1 MAAKQARRKKPKTTS
16 PRVSIR
22 VPWKSL
28 LATTLTLAAC
38 YVAVNVGSL
47 ALNRPIQAL
56 DLEAPLQRVSEMQ
69 ILAAAQPYLE
79 AGFLSA
85 DLGAIRDALESM
97 AWVDVAIVRRRW
109 PDRLQILVVEQVPA
123 ARWRDDGLLNVRGE
137 LFVTGA
143 RHIPSELP
151 RLSGPDGSASIVA
164 RRYLAMHGRLVQA
177 GLGLQSVELDERGS
191 WELALAN
198 GVSVRLGR
206 RDIDTRSERFL
217 DVVAQMINRRQE
229 AINHIDMRYS
239 NGFAIGWKDDDYR
252 EYADRDPATRPVLAA
267 RQATE

>member
-1 MAAKQARRKKPKTTS
+1 MAAKQARRKKPRTKRRQIS
-16 PRVSIR
+16 FRL
-22 VPWKSL
+22 PWKSL
-28 LATTLTLAAC
+28 LAVSLTLAAC
-38 YVAVNVGSL
+38 YVAINVGSL

-69 ILAAAQPYLE
+69 ILAAVQPYLE
-79 AGFLSA
+79 AGFISA
-85 DLGAIRDALESM
+85 DLGAIRDALEAL

-123 ARWRDDGLLNVRGE
+123 ARWRNDGLLNVRGE

-143 RHIPSELP
+143 RHIPTELP
-151 RLSGPDGSASIVA
+151 RLSGPDGSASVVA
-164 RRYLAMHGRLVQA
+164 RRYLAMHGRLVQV
-177 GLGLQSVELDERGS
+177 GLSLKSVELDERGS

-198 GVSVRLGR
+198 GVAVRLGR
-206 RDIDTRSERFL
+206 RDIDDRSERFL
-217 DVVAQMINRRQE
+217 SVVAQMISRRQE
-229 AINHIDMRYS
+229 AIDYIDMRYS

-252 EYADRDPATRPVLAA
+252 EHADRDPDTRPVLAA